1 MIEAADLELLA
12 SGFDAEARR
21 RPGAAE
27 ADQPFHELGWAD
39 ALAVAP
45 RQVAGAAFRV
55 LGTSGAATCLL
66 DDVVAAALGMEFD
79 ASFTVVLPRPHAH
92 HAAGQLTNDGVIVDG
107 VVSARL
113 DRATTVVVPL
123 ASGRGYVTVD
133 AESLR
138 SGAAPA
144 ALDPDGPYRRVRAE
158 LTAADVVA
166 SEHPGA
172 PWESGVRAARLALA
186 HQLLGGA
193 SEMLEM
199 ARQHALDRTQF
210 GRPIGSF
217 QAVRHRLADTLV
229 AIEGAVSVAGAATSD
244 TEPDALAIA
253 LAKSLAGKAAKLAAS
268 NAQQVLGGIGFTTDH
283 PFHRWFKRTLVLD
296 SLFGSARTLPAEIGR
311 ELLTRGS
318 APRLF
323 EL

>member
-21 RPGAAE
+21 RPGPAE
-27 ADQPFHELGWAD
+27 ADDSFHALGWAD

-45 RQVAGAAFRV
+45 RQVAGTAFRV
-55 LGTSGAATCLL
+55 LGVSGAATCLL
-66 DDVVAAALGMEFD
+66 DDVIAAALGMEFD

-92 HAAGQLTNDGVIVDG
+92 HPAGQLTVDGITIDG

-113 DRATTVVVPL
+113 DRATAVVVPL
-123 ASGRGYVTVD
+123 ASGRGYAIVD
-133 AESLR
+133 AVALR
-138 SGAAPA
+138 RCAAPA
-144 ALDPDGPYRRVRAE
+144 ALDPNGPYRRVRAE
-158 LTAADVVA
+158 LTWGEVEISD
-166 SEHPGA
+166 HPGTEWMA
-172 PWESGVRAARLALA
+172 GVLAARLALA
-186 HQLLGGA
+186 HELLGGA

-210 GRPIGSF
+210 GRAIASF

-229 AIEGAVSVAGAATSD
+229 AIEGAASVIGAATVD
-244 TEPDALAIA
+244 AERDALATA
-253 LAKSLAGKAAKLAAS
+253 LAKSLAGRAAKLAAS

-283 PFHRWFKRTLVLD
+283 RFHRWFKRALVLD

-318 APRLF
+318 VPRLF